1 MTDSPSRMQL
11 ALGPLLYYWPRDTV
25 FDFYQQMAE
34 APVDIVYLGEAVCS
48 RRHELRLSDWIDVAR
63 MLRDAGKQAI
73 LSTQVLV
80 ESSAD
85 AATAPPDAT
94 ASPTAA
100 RTNLKLCL
108 FIFHTP

>member
-1 MTDSPSRMQL
+1 MSHTPAANEGGSAAGRC
-11 ALGPLLYYWPRDTV
+11 ALVVT
-25 FDFYQQMAE
+25 
-34 APVDIVYLGEAVCS
+34 
-48 RRHELRLSDWIDVAR
+48 
-63 MLRDAGKQAI
+63 AGGRTADG
-73 LSTQVLV
+73 
-80 ESSAD
+80 AD